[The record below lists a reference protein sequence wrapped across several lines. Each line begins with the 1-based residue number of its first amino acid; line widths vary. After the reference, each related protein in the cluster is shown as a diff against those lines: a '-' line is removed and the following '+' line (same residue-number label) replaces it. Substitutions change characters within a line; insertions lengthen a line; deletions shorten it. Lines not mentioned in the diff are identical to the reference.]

1 MGEGIRA
8 PIQQGAV
15 GRCSRKGY
23 TSRDPGHQINPA
35 RLKAGVRA
43 ALMEETFEGFAQAI
57 ESPHN
62 DLHISMGCDMRYSD
76 TASYDPLFYLHHTYV
91 DYLFAYWQELQRLRG
106 HDVVPRVRGLVNAF
120 APFNNRRF
128 NSKQVTLRNNRGR
141 DTFSYTENYCY
152 EYQDLQF
159 DGQTPLD
166 FYNNN
171 DRAERPG
178 GTTVVR
184 PEKEVVRIF
193 IGVVTPKM
201 VPSGFTTFDL
211 CLGGTCVEA
220 GRLASFGSRNANTSS
235 TQEVDSDTYKLTEF
249 DVSDLVDE
257 QGWNIFSP
265 LEAVLTSSLVEG
277 LPQPVIIRIFGG
289 AKEVKLPKGQTLE
302 DYGDLLDEYSIID
315 DLNTA

>member
-1 MGEGIRA
+1 M
-8 PIQQGAV
+8 
-15 GRCSRKGY
+15 
-23 TSRDPGHQINPA
+23 D
-35 RLKAGVRA
+35 
-43 ALMEETFEGFAQAI
+43 
-57 ESPHN
+57 
-62 DLHISMGCDMRYSD
+62 
-76 TASYDPLFYLHHTYV
+76 YV
-91 DYLFAYWQELQRLRG
+91 FAYWQELQRLRG

-128 NSKQVTLRNNRGR
+128 NSKPITLRNNRGG

-159 DGQTPLD
+159 DGQTPLE
-166 FYNNN
+166 FYDNNN
-171 DRAERPG
+171 RAERPG

-201 VPSGFTTFDL
+201 MPSGFTTFDL

-235 TQEVDSDTYKLTEF
+235 TQEVNSDTHKLTEF
-249 DVSDLVDE
+249 DVSDLLDE

-277 LPQPVIIRIFGG
+277 LPQPVIISKFGQ
-289 AKEVKLPKGQTLE
+289 AKEVKLPKGLTLK
-302 DYGDLLDEYSIID
+302 DYGDLLDEYSIVD